1 MSALNLNFTF
11 SHYRMHVGSLALT
24 AALLLTAEM
33 SQGSSANAAT
43 FSVDCSKGQTIS
55 AALERGSTGKPL
67 LVLFKGTC
75 TEQVTIARDDVTLQG
90 GDPERGATV
99 VGPNPGTDVIVLT
112 GNRIR
117 LENLTVTGGNNG
129 IRVQGMFNVDLL
141 EVVVVG
147 AATNGVLVRA
157 GEVSITGSRVEQAG
171 FHGLNL
177 QRQAS
182 ARVVESAF
190 LNNHAAGIMV
200 QQGSSVAATYGVMA
214 ENGANG
220 ILITT
225 GSQATVIGSS
235 VFRNGSDGIVAYLGS
250 ILILRG
256 GDVIFN
262 EGSGVVGNAN
272 ATLQMVGVHTYSNH
286 GDGIV
291 LIRGSKLILEEPG
304 SDSNGNNFGLY
315 CDDESSVNNLNLLNF
330 KGNFNDTVACTA
342 Y

>member
-24 AALLLTAEM
+24 AVLLLTAEI
-33 SQGSSANAAT
+33 SHGSSANVAT

-55 AALERGSTGKPL
+55 AALERGNTAKAL
-67 LVLFKGTC
+67 LVIFKGTC

-99 VGPNPGTDVIVLT
+99 AGPNPGADVIVLT

-117 LENLTVTGGNNG
+117 LENMTVTGGNNG

-141 EVVVVG
+141 EVVVMG

-157 GEVSITGSRVEQAG
+157 GEVSLTGSRVEQAG

-190 LNNHAAGIMV
+190 LNNHEAGIMV
-200 QQGSSVAATYGVMA
+200 QQGSSVAARWSVMA

-220 ILITT
+220 IQITT
-225 GSQATVIGSS
+225 GSQATVIDSS

-250 ILILRG
+250 ILILGG

-272 ATLQMVGVHTYSNH
+272 ATLQMTEAGIGGNH

-291 LIRGSKLILEEPG
+291 LMLGSKLILEEPN
-304 SDSNGNNFGLY
+304 SSSSGNDNFALY
-315 CDDESSVNNLNLLNF
+315 CADDESSVNDLGLLDAD
-330 KGNFNDTVACTA
+330 GPVSCTG